1 MHIELVTE
9 KHIPELTPLFDQYR
23 VFYEQ
28 PSNLEA
34 AKAFLT
40 LRVQQNESVI
50 FMAYE
55 AGIAIGFTQLYTTF
69 SSVSMQ
75 PFYVLN
81 DLYVGKEYRKKG
93 VGEAL
98 LDRAKMHCLEKG
110 YKGLALET
118 AANNPAQYLY
128 ERLGWTKQSNL
139 FYFWDALKES

>member
-9 KHIPELTPLFDQYR
+9 KHISELTPLFDQYR

-28 PSNLEA
+28 TSNLEA

-40 LRVQQNESVI
+40 LRIKQNESVI

-55 AGIAIGFTQLYTTF
+55 GEVAIGFTQLYTTF
-69 SSVSMQ
+69 SSVSMR

-81 DLYVGKEYRKKG
+81 DLYVNAEYRKKG

-98 LDRAKMHCLEKG
+98 LNCAKKHCLEKG

-118 AANNPAQYLY
+118 APNNPAQHLY

-139 FYFWDALKES
+139 FYFWDAPKAS